1 MSAAVRPRLLVSVR
15 NLAECEAAL
24 VGGAE
29 IVDIK
34 EPANGPLGMSDV
46 SVISAISR
54 RMGSFVSI
62 PGLSVALGE
71 LREWSAERTCLPL
84 PRAVKWS
91 KLGFAGSAG
100 VPNWRQTW
108 VDLRERIEEASQR
121 PLRWIAVAYAD
132 HLRAQ
137 SPALLDVLSAAV
149 QTGCAGLLI
158 DTYDKSSGSL
168 LNWMTPVGLVDVV
181 RRVRE
186 QQLPLALAGK
196 ITREDLEWLCD
207 LEPDIIAVR
216 SAVCQDGNR
225 QRPVVAEEVAKLRE
239 QLQLVWVTA

>member
-24 VGGAE
+24 AGGAE

-34 EPANGPLGMSDV
+34 EPANGPLGMADV
-46 SVISAISR
+46 SMISAISR

-71 LREWSAERTCLPL
+71 LREWNDERDCLPL

-91 KLGFAGSAG
+91 KLGFAGSAS
-100 VPNWRQTW
+100 VPHWRQTW

-132 HLRAQ
+132 HLHAK
-137 SPALLDVLSAAV
+137 SPAPLEVLSAAV

-158 DTYDKSSGSL
+158 DTYNKSGGSL
-168 LNWMTPVGLVDVV
+168 LDWMTPIGLIDVV

-196 ITREDLEWLCD
+196 ISRDDLEWLCD

-216 SAVCQDGNR
+216 SAVCQDGDR
-225 QRPVVAEEVAKLRE
+225 DRSVVAEEVAKLRE